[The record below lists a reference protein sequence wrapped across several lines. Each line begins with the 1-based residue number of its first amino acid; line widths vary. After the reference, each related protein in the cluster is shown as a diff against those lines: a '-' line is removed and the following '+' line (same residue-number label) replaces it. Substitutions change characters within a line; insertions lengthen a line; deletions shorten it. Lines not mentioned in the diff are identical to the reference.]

1 MKTGKAIKLVGTIT
15 VIGVVLFMGMNIFTL
30 SQGNEAPWQTAQGRA
45 CIDAWMQ
52 DTVARLNSTD
62 LGEGY
67 NSSKPWRF
75 NQYGLLLGRTS
86 YSNYKPDFFH
96 NYENV
101 QHLVWATYNRNSYP
115 GVWTGSLG
123 FLNRA
128 NIQSCQDYVRNC
140 LGSGEGSGG
149 GGGGGGGGGQTQQ
162 GILGQVVYLQSI
174 NYPDRYIRH
183 ANYLG
188 ELTGIPDQ
196 RSAQDA
202 SFKIVQGLADSRLI
216 SFESTNFPGYFLR
229 HQGFRIKLHRPDG
242 SDLFRKDSTFKIVQ
256 GLSNNQWVS
265 FESINYPGRYIRHRN
280 FHLYLEGGNTDL
292 FRKDVT
298 YKIVPVR

>member
-1 MKTGKAIKLVGTIT
+1 MKTGAAIKFVGTIT
-15 VIGVVLFMGMNIFTL
+15 AIGVVIFLSMNILTL
-30 SQGNEAPWQTAQGRA
+30 SQGNETPWRTAQGRA

-52 DTVARLNSTD
+52 DTVSRLNSTD
-62 LGEGY
+62 LGENY

-86 YSNYKPDFFH
+86 YSNYKPDFFD

-101 QHLVWATYNRNSYP
+101 QHLVWASYNRNSYS
-115 GVWTGSLG
+115 GLWTGSHS

-128 NIQSCQDYVRNC
+128 NIPSCQDYVRNC
-140 LGSGEGSGG
+140 LGSGP
-149 GGGGGGGGGQTQQ
+149 GGGGQTQQ
-162 GILGQVVYLQSI
+162 GVLGQIVYLQSI

-183 ANYLG
+183 ANFLG
-188 ELTGIPDQ
+188 ELTRIPDQ

-202 SFKIVQGLADSRLI
+202 SFKIVRGLADSRLI

-229 HQGFRIKLHRPDG
+229 HQGFRIKLHKPDG
-242 SDLFRKDSTFKIVQ
+242 SDLFRKDATFKIVQ
-256 GLSNNQWVS
+256 GLANNQWVS
-265 FESINYPGRYIRHRN
+265 FESLNYPGRFIRHKS

-298 YKIVPVR
+298 FKIVPLR